1 MNWIREHK
9 GLKGMTKQEVILSL
23 TICLIISRQ
32 ENNFYMT
39 CATVTLDLTGCS
51 YELKRSGQKANN
63 TFFSALVGEGIPQ
76 QGQWAKPSEIL
87 NFISYPCLIKMPQNF
102 SKLFKML

>member
-1 MNWIREHK
+1 M
-9 GLKGMTKQEVILSL
+9 
-23 TICLIISRQ
+23 IISGQ

-39 CATVTLDLTGCS
+39 CATVTLDLRGYS

-63 TFFSALVGEGIPQ
+63 TFFSALVDEGIPQ

-87 NFISYPCLIKMPQNF
+87 NFISYLYLIKMSQYF
-102 SKLFKML
+102 SKLFRML